1 MNLFFGGKY
10 LLKLFI
16 FRDEVLCDIKLETDD
31 STEVCGHKIVLASAS
46 PYFHAMF
53 TSFEESNKNHVKI
66 RELDS
71 TALKLLID
79 FIYTAQIMVTEENV
93 QVCY

>member
-1 MNLFFGGKY
+1 MVTNFA
-10 LLKLFI
+10 

-31 STEVCGHKIVLASAS
+31 GTTVHGHKVVLASAS
-46 PYFHAMF
+46 PYFYAMF
-53 TSFEESNKNHVKI
+53 TSFEESNKDHVII

-71 TALKLLID
+71 TALKLLVD

-93 QVCY
+93 QV

>member
-1 MNLFFGGKY
+1 MA
-10 LLKLFI
+10 

-31 STEVCGHKIVLASAS
+31 GTVVCGHKVVLASSS

-53 TSFEESNKNHVKI
+53 TSFEESNKDHVVI

-71 TALKLLID
+71 TALILLVD

-93 QVCY
+93 QVLTNEFLSAIFI